1 MGGQL
6 GFMFS
11 LGDRVRS
18 AAAVAAALPCDL
30 RVGGLGD
37 TRTAGDV
44 ARNLR
49 AFTAVDC
56 RGLTMIDGGRAYC
69 GTGRHLDDLIS
80 MALRASNGD
89 S

>member
-11 LGDRVRS
+11 LGDRVR
-18 AAAVAAALPCDL
+18 AAAAAAALLPCDL

-44 ARNLR
+44 ARNLI
-49 AFTAVDC
+49 AFTVADC
-56 RGLTMIDGGRAYC
+56 RGRSMIDGGRAYC
-69 GTGRHLDDLIS
+69 GTGRHLEELIA
-80 MALRASNGD
+80 MALGASNGD